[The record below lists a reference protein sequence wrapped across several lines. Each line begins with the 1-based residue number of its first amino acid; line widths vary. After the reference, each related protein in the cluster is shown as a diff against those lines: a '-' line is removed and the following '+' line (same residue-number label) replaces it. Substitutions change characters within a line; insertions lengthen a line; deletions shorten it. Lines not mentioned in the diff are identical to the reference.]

1 MPETR
6 KRSLRPNRLWLVLGI
21 TLMVVAA
28 AGELLGWWR
37 DFGVILGLIS
47 TILTIWYGVGAATE
61 RTVDALGEPLAT
73 IADGMKTT
81 HAILVRIEALLDA
94 RLPRP

>member
-1 MPETR
+1 VKENTNAETR
-6 KRSLRPNRLWLVLGI
+6 KRPLRPNRLWLVLGI

-47 TILTIWYGVGAATE
+47 TILTIWYASC
-61 RTVDALGEPLAT
+61 
-73 IADGMKTT
+73 
-81 HAILVRIEALLDA
+81 
-94 RLPRP
+94 